1 MKISELSELERPY
14 EKLEKYG
21 VEYLS
26 NAELLAIILRSG
38 TREYSSIDLA
48 NMVLKKSENKIR
60 NVFFNNITKIINFVL
75 TFDIYRKYN

>member
-48 NMVLKKSENKIR
+48 NIVLKK
-60 NVFFNNITKIINFVL
+60 
-75 TFDIYRKYN
+75 